1 MTITRSLLLAV
12 TWLALAALV
21 TYITTV
27 WPAVLALCCIITVWG
42 VRNASKVGPGGH
54 ATADR
59 PTLRP
64 GFMARFGEVEK
75 TCCHGHAK

>member
-1 MTITRSLLLAV
+1 MTLTRSILLAL
-12 TWLALAALV
+12 TWMALAALLAFAIAHPWV
-21 TYITTV
+21 FI
-27 WPAVLALCCIITVWG
+27 PATALTLWG
-42 VRNASKVGPGGH
+42 VRKAAKAGPGGH

-64 GFMARFGEVEK
+64 GCMARFGEVEK

>member
-1 MTITRSLLLAV
+1 MPVTRSLILAL
-12 TWLALAALV
+12 TWMALAALLAFAIAHPWV
-21 TYITTV
+21 FV
-27 WPAVLALCCIITVWG
+27 PAIALTLWG
-42 VRNASKVGPGGH
+42 VHKAAKAGPRDY
-54 ATADR
+54 TADR